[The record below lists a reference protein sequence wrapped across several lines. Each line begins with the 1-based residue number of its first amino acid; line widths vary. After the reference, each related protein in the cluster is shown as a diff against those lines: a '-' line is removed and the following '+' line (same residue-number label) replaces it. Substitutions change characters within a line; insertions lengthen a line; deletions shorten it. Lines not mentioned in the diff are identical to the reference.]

1 MKVKYLILGL
11 CLGLGAFEGKAQSAT
26 DWTLWYKSPA
36 QAWEEA
42 LPVGNGRLG
51 AMVFGK
57 TDSERIQFNENTLYS
72 GGPERPLDISVPS
85 LLPQVRK
92 LLKAGKNAEAGELM
106 QAQWIGRLNE
116 AYQPCGD
123 LWIDFARKGVIT
135 DYVHSLDMERAVVTT
150 SYKDKARK

>member
-72 GGPERPLDISVPS
+72 GGPERPLDISAA
-85 LLPQVRK
+85 
-92 LLKAGKNAEAGELM
+92 AGA
-106 QAQWIGRLNE
+106 
-116 AYQPCGD
+116 
-123 LWIDFARKGVIT
+123 
-135 DYVHSLDMERAVVTT
+135 
-150 SYKDKARK
+150 